1 MTASSPRHEMEM
13 YVKLGAMKDGTIQM
27 CIRDRVLPCND
38 PKQRIHPHWQD
49 ENQYD
54 KAGLIDAKSSQD
66 HSQRVCEN
74 QADNRT
80 DKG

>member
-1 MTASSPRHEMEM
+1 ME
-13 YVKLGAMKDGTIQM
+13 KMKETVDNSVLFQQ
-27 CIRDRVLPCND
+27 VLPCND
-38 PKQRIHPHWQD
+38 SKQRIHPHWQD

>member
-1 MTASSPRHEMEM
+1 MISSAG
-13 YVKLGAMKDGTIQM
+13 KWKMKETIDNSVLFQQ
-27 CIRDRVLPCND
+27 VLPCND

-74 QADNRT
+74 QAD
-80 DKG
+80 KSY

>member
-1 MTASSPRHEMEM
+1 MQ
-13 YVKLGAMKDGTIQM
+13 V
-27 CIRDRVLPCND
+27 IRS
-38 PKQRIHPHWQD
+38 KRIHPHWQD
-49 ENQYD
+49 ENQYN